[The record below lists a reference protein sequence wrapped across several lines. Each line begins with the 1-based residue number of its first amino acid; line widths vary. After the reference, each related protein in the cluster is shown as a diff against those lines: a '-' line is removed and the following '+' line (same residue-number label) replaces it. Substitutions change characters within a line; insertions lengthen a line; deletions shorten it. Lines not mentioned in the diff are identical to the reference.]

1 MESVKVVETVVR
13 LPVVSD
19 EEIWAAEWS
28 VVRARCGNPSS
39 SECASCGGCD
49 ASKSMYIGP

>member
-1 MESVKVVETVVR
+1 MENNVEVVVR
-13 LPVVSD
+13 LPVFS
-19 EEIWAAEWS
+19 EEEWADEWS
-28 VVRARCGNPSS
+28 VVRARCGDPSS

>member
-19 EEIWAAEWS
+19 EEIWADEWS
-28 VVRARCGNPSS
+28 VVRAKCGDPSS

-49 ASKSMYIGP
+49 AAKSMYIGP